1 MPALT
6 RPFLLAIALIT
17 PILVAAPLPALA
29 QQIAFGGIRGDTSA
43 PVEVTA
49 DSLAVNQADGSATF
63 TGNVVVGQ
71 GDMRLSAATVRVEY
85 GAGGTSKIERLHA
98 SGGVTLVN
106 ATEAAEAREA
116 VYTIASGQIVLTGD
130 VLLTQGQ
137 NVMSGQKLTVDLK
150 TGTGAMDGRVRTIL
164 QPGGN

>member
-1 MPALT
+1 MPALI
-6 RPFLLAIALIT
+6 RPLMFAVALIVV
-17 PILVAAPLPALA
+17 PLGAAA
-29 QQIAFGGIRGDTSA
+29 QQINFGGIRADTTA

-49 DSLAVNQADGSATF
+49 DSLGVNQADGSATF

-71 GDMRLSAATVRVEY
+71 GEMRLSAATVRIEY
-85 GAGGTSKIERLHA
+85 GADGQSRIERLFA

-137 NVMSGQKLTVDLK
+137 NVMSGEKLTVDLK

-164 QPGGN
+164 QPGGK